1 MLDAVVQR
9 YRLNIDIG
17 HRTIGLAALE
27 SEGST
32 FSDDTMAACT
42 AADGLIL
49 GPVDTFIYP
58 APAEGGINPS
68 AALRTG
74 LDLYANIRPA
84 KARPS
89 VRALTPDMD
98 LVIVRENTEGFYA
111 DRNMFQGSGE
121 FMPSPDMAL
130 AIRKITV
137 ASSRRIARSAL
148 ELARMRRKHL
158 TIIHKA
164 NVLKVSDGL
173 FLRICQE
180 EAKTFADVMVDE
192 LIVDAAAAML
202 VRKPGSF
209 DVLVATNMFGDILS
223 DEAGEL
229 SGSLGLAPSI
239 NAGDRHAMAQA
250 VHGSAPDI
258 AGRGI
263 ANPTAL
269 IGSVAL
275 LFEWLGQRGNRH
287 DLIVAGA
294 GVRAALDQV
303 LADPVNHTADL
314 GGSVQ
319 TDTFGGLV
327 AKAVTDGNIPS

>member
-1 MLDAVVQR
+1 VVRR
-9 YRLNIDIG
+9 YRLNVDIG
-17 HRTIGLAALE
+17 HRAIGLVALE

-32 FSDDTMAACT
+32 FSAEAMAACT

-74 LDLYANIRPA
+74 LDLYANVRPA
-84 KARPS
+84 KARPG

-130 AIRKITV
+130 AVRKVTIS
-137 ASSRRIARSAL
+137 SSRRIARSAL
-148 ELARMRRKHL
+148 ELARARRKHL

-173 FLRICQE
+173 FLRTCQE
-180 EAKTFADVMVDE
+180 EAKTFPDITVDE

-229 SGSLGLAPSI
+229 SGGLGLAPSI

-258 AGRGI
+258 AGRGV

-275 LFEWLGQRGNRH
+275 LLEWLGQRGGHN
-287 DLIVAGA
+287 DLISASA
-294 GVRAALDQV
+294 GVRTALDQV
-303 LADPVNHTADL
+303 LADPTNHTADL

-319 TDTFGGLV
+319 TDAFGDLV
-327 AKAVTDGNIPS
+327 ARAVADSNNPT